1 MSIVLADVVVAI
13 LPGQQ
18 ASAKQCRSDNDNKN
32 NNNHKGD
39 TRGTNCRHNQ
49 DNSENHHDDSSTTK
63 KDKTPFRLPFP

>member
-1 MSIVLADVVVAI
+1 MSIVLSDVVVAI

-18 ASAKQCRSDNDNKN
+18 ASAKQCRSDND
-32 NNNHKGD
+32 KGD
-39 TRGTNCRHNQ
+39 TRGTSCRHNQ